1 MLSHVGA
8 AAMSFSANRLV
19 AIGAF
24 VVAAAGA
31 GHALAQN
38 DAKQKPVAGAT
49 EKSADGGVARYCA
62 NVAPAAAEA
71 RIAWQEKRLTELEGQ
86 IKQRIAELEK
96 AEAET
101 RDWVSKREA
110 LMNSARDD
118 VVAIYG
124 KMEPE
129 AAASQI
135 ATMDDATAVSI
146 LGKLN
151 PRAASAILNEME
163 ADKAGKLTAV
173 LSGAA
178 AAEKKS

>member
-1 MLSHVGA
+1 MSSHANRFIVIGALFLA
-8 AAMSFSANRLV
+8 AAFAS
-19 AIGAF
+19 
-24 VVAAAGA
+24 
-31 GHALAQN
+31 HALAQN
-38 DAKQKPVAGAT
+38 DAKQKSTAGAPDN
-49 EKSADGGVARYCA
+49 SVDGGVARYCA

-71 RIAWQEKRLTELEGQ
+71 RIAWQEKRLMELEGQ

-96 AEAET
+96 KEAEARE
-101 RDWVSKREA
+101 WVAKRET
-110 LMNSARDD
+110 LMNSAADA

-129 AAASQI
+129 AAAAQLGS
-135 ATMDDATAVSI
+135 MDEATAVSV
-146 LGKLN
+146 LGKLS
-151 PRAASAILNEME
+151 PRAASAILNEMG

>member
-1 MLSHVGA
+1 MSSH
-8 AAMSFSANRLV
+8 ANRFV
-19 AIGAF
+19 AIGAALL
-24 VVAAAGA
+24 AAAFA
-31 GHALAQN
+31 SHALAQN
-38 DAKQKPVAGAT
+38 DAKQKANAAAPDKNV
-49 EKSADGGVARYCA
+49 DGGVTRYCA
-62 NVAPAAAEA
+62 NVAPLAAEA
-71 RIAWQEKRLTELEGQ
+71 RVAWQEKRLTELEGQ

-96 AEAET
+96 KEAET
-101 RDWVSKREA
+101 REWVTKREA
-110 LMNSARDD
+110 LMNSASED

-129 AAASQI
+129 AAAAQL
-135 ATMDDATAVSI
+135 AAMDDATAVSI

-151 PRAASAILNEME
+151 ARAASAILNEME

>member
-1 MLSHVGA
+1 MSSH
-8 AAMSFSANRLV
+8 ANRFV
-19 AIGAF
+19 AIGAALL
-24 VVAAAGA
+24 AAAFA
-31 GHALAQN
+31 SHALAQN
-38 DAKQKPVAGAT
+38 DAKQKANAAAPDKNV
-49 EKSADGGVARYCA
+49 DGGVTRYCA
-62 NVAPAAAEA
+62 NVAPLAAEA
-71 RIAWQEKRLTELEGQ
+71 RVAWQEKRLTELAGQ

-96 AEAET
+96 KEAET
-101 RDWVSKREA
+101 REWVTKREA
-110 LMNSARDD
+110 LMNSASED

-129 AAASQI
+129 AAAAQL

-151 PRAASAILNEME
+151 ARAASAILNEME

>member
-1 MLSHVGA
+1 MSSH
-8 AAMSFSANRLV
+8 ANRFV
-19 AIGAF
+19 AIGAALL
-24 VVAAAGA
+24 AAAFA
-31 GHALAQN
+31 SHALAQN
-38 DAKQKPVAGAT
+38 DAKQKANAAAPDKNV
-49 EKSADGGVARYCA
+49 DGGVTRYCA
-62 NVAPAAAEA
+62 NVAPLAAEA

-86 IKQRIAELEK
+86 IKQRIAELDKKE
-96 AEAET
+96 AEARE
-101 RDWVSKREA
+101 WVTKREA
-110 LMNSARDD
+110 LMNSASED

-129 AAASQI
+129 SAAAQL
-135 ATMDDATAVSI
+135 ALMDDGTAVSI

-151 PRAASAILNEME
+151 ARAASAILNEME

>member
-1 MLSHVGA
+1 MPTA
-8 AAMSFSANRLV
+8 ANRLF

-24 VVAAAGA
+24 TLAAAFA

-38 DAKQKPVAGAT
+38 DVKQKSNAGAAD
-49 EKSADGGVARYCA
+49 KSADSGVARYCA
-62 NVAPAAAEA
+62 NVAPVAAEA
-71 RIAWQEKRLTELEGQ
+71 RIAWQARRLTELEGQ
-86 IKQRIAELEK
+86 VKQRIAELEK
-96 AEAET
+96 KEAEARE
-101 RDWVSKREA
+101 WVSKREA
-110 LMNSARDD
+110 LMNSASDD

-129 AAASQI
+129 AAAAQL

-151 PRAASAILNEME
+151 ARAASAILNEME
-163 ADKAGKLTAV
+163 AGRAGKLTGIM
-173 LSGAA
+173 SGA

>member
-1 MLSHVGA
+1 MSSH
-8 AAMSFSANRLV
+8 ANRFV
-19 AIGAF
+19 AIGAALL
-24 VVAAAGA
+24 AAAFA
-31 GHALAQN
+31 SHALAQN
-38 DAKQKPVAGAT
+38 DAKQKANAAAPDKNV
-49 EKSADGGVARYCA
+49 DGGVTRYCA
-62 NVAPAAAEA
+62 NVAPLAAEA
-71 RIAWQEKRLTELEGQ
+71 RVAWQEKRLTELEGQ

-96 AEAET
+96 KEAET
-101 RDWVSKREA
+101 REWVTKREA
-110 LMNSARDD
+110 LMNSASED

-129 AAASQI
+129 AAAAQL

-151 PRAASAILNEME
+151 ARAASAILNEME

>member
-1 MLSHVGA
+1 VLSHVGA

-71 RIAWQEKRLTELEGQ
+71 RIAWQEKRLLELDGQ
-86 IKQRIAELEK
+86 LKQRIADLEK
-96 AEAET
+96 KEAEARE
-101 RDWVSKREA
+101 WVSKREA
-110 LMNSARDD
+110 LLNTASDGVA
-118 VVAIYG
+118 AIYG

-129 AAASQI
+129 AAAAQL

-146 LGKLN
+146 LSKLN
-151 PRAASAILNEME
+151 ARAASAVLDEMD
-163 ADKAGKLTAV
+163 ADKAGKLTAL